1 MLRTKSFY
9 INFSCILLLLIPLS
23 LLTGP
28 FLPDFFVVIIDIIF
42 VTFCIKDRN
51 WFFIKNKFFFLF
63 LIFYFYIIL
72 TSLFS
77 ELILDSLKSSL
88 PYIRFGLFPL
98 AINFLIYKNKKII
111 SYFYLSLIFTFS
123 IIIIDGYYQY
133 FLGQN
138 LFGFSGEGV
147 RMTLLLDD
155 RMELGGYL
163 IRLLPLFLALLFYT
177 NYNLHKV
184 NHIKVLFFAFFI
196 VIALILIFLSGERTS
211 IALTVLSILFIFL
224 LIVMT
229 NKEVRERN
237 IFSTLNGLGITNTE
251 GVEFSQTRSI
261 TIFTPI
267 YQSHILGAYKMFV
280 KNPIFGVGPD
290 QFQNLCNRDEYNIDI
305 MTCSRHPHNTYI
317 QLLAETGII
326 GTIIF
331 LIPLIYVL
339 VISLKQLKSMY
350 SKNKTPI
357 LSNYQVCLLLCFLI
371 SLWPLAPSHDVF
383 NNWINVIYY
392 LPIGFYLHSINS
404 SKKII

>member
-138 LFGFSGEGV
+138 
-147 RMTLLLDD
+147 
-155 RMELGGYL
+155 
-163 IRLLPLFLALLFYT
+163 
-177 NYNLHKV
+177 
-184 NHIKVLFFAFFI
+184 
-196 VIALILIFLSGERTS
+196 
-211 IALTVLSILFIFL
+211 
-224 LIVMT
+224 
-229 NKEVRERN
+229 
-237 IFSTLNGLGITNTE
+237 
-251 GVEFSQTRSI
+251 
-261 TIFTPI
+261 
-267 YQSHILGAYKMFV
+267 
-280 KNPIFGVGPD
+280 
-290 QFQNLCNRDEYNIDI
+290 
-305 MTCSRHPHNTYI
+305 
-317 QLLAETGII
+317 
-326 GTIIF
+326 
-331 LIPLIYVL
+331 
-339 VISLKQLKSMY
+339 
-350 SKNKTPI
+350 
-357 LSNYQVCLLLCFLI
+357 
-371 SLWPLAPSHDVF
+371 
-383 NNWINVIYY
+383 
-392 LPIGFYLHSINS
+392 
-404 SKKII
+404 